1 MDAVPEK
8 TKEELDIE
16 SYAKDIEAVNKK
28 HNMRIVPAARLE
40 VEYIVKPK
48 PVMEPV

>member
-1 MDAVPEK
+1 MDAGPEK

-16 SYAKDIEAVNKK
+16 AYAADIEAVNKK

-48 PVMEPV
+48 PVMELL